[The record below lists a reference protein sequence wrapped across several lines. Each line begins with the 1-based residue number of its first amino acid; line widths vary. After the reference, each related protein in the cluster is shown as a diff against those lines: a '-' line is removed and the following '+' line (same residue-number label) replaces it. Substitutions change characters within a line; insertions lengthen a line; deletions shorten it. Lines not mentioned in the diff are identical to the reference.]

1 MDRRSREC
9 RMKGN
14 KSRYGPLSTSSGELF
29 RTVNN
34 DMSSGTTSFSDPN
47 ARQVKCTRKCIY
59 MNVRSPNYRR
69 LNYRSNL
76 KFLLSIFMF
85 ASTPSHP
92 PLPQKALEASSIRG
106 IRPNLCFQESTPQPQ
121 LSLSMKRTTQSP
133 WKVSQNTPS
142 AWSAHTSPAQPC
154 RAPTGMPYTLTTIGT
169 TLRRP
174 LMSLSTKLA
183 HVRSFRRRSSHRRS
197 SHSCDGTAC

>member
-1 MDRRSREC
+1 MKGSCKREQEQVSFLVRVLLSKPGRSFPGIPKLEALSLSGNLDGAHAMDRRSREC

-85 ASTPSHP
+85 ARHP
-92 PLPQKALEASSIRG
+92 PTHR
-106 IRPNLCFQESTPQPQ
+106 F
-121 LSLSMKRTTQSP
+121 
-133 WKVSQNTPS
+133 
-142 AWSAHTSPAQPC
+142 
-154 RAPTGMPYTLTTIGT
+154 
-169 TLRRP
+169 LRRRWKRLP
-174 LMSLSTKLA
+174 SEE
-183 HVRSFRRRSSHRRS
+183 
-197 SHSCDGTAC
+197 